1 MPDRR
6 QLPPFQSEWSPSRRM
21 TLDLSPA
28 SGGWSW
34 MLASGYAGSATYN
47 DSGTPAY
54 VFATTTGAGNGVVGV
69 CPIEIPYLPDGP
81 NYAAAQQRYNVRGAT
96 ATTLTTPAAFR
107 FLSLSA
113 KLYKGNA
120 ADTATLAL
128 MRRPRDGSG
137 AAAAVDTLTA
147 GATIGSF
154 VEDTYTT
161 AFNLDLAN
169 YFYYLKA
176 ILEADTTAARISDV
190 QMVVAALFPR

>member
-1 MPDRR
+1 MPDTVQRD
-6 QLPPFQSEWSPSRRM
+6 PFATEWSPSRRM

-34 MLASGYAGSATYN
+34 TQASGYNGAAYLD

-54 VFATTTGAGNGVVGV
+54 IRPVSTGASNGVIGT
-69 CPIEIPYLPDGP
+69 CPIEIPYLPDEP
-81 NYAAAQQRYNVRGAT
+81 DFATAQRRYSVRGAT
-96 ATTLTTPAAFR
+96 ATTLTEPAPFR
-107 FLSLSA
+107 FLELSA

-120 ADTATLAL
+120 ADIATLAL

-147 GATIGSF
+147 GATVGSF

-176 ILEADTTAARISDV
+176 TLVSDTTRASISDV
-190 QMVVAALFPR
+190 QMVVAAMFPR

>member
-28 SGGWSW
+28 SGGWAW
-34 MLASGYAGSATYN
+34 TQASGYTGSAYLD

-54 VFATTTGAGNGVVGV
+54 IRPLATGASNGVIGT

-81 NYAAAQQRYNVRGAT
+81 NFAASQQRYNVRGAA

-113 KLYKGNA
+113 KLYQGNV

-137 AAAAVDTLTA
+137 AAAAVDTLTP
-147 GATIGSF
+147 GATVGAF

-176 ILEADTTAARISDV
+176 TLVSDTTRASISDV
-190 QMVVAALFPR
+190 QMVVAAMFPR